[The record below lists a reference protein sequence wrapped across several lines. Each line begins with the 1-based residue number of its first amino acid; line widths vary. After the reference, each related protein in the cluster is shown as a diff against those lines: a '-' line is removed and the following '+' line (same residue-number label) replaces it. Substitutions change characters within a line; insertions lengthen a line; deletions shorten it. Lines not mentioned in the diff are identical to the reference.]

1 MIKLTS
7 LNSDDEFKK
16 LLKLKKIHNN
26 YFTVYFGKI
35 YSSKTNNSLK
45 ISFVTKKKI
54 GNAVK
59 RNKIKR
65 KLRSAVQKNLNKNI
79 LQKKNYAYL
88 MIARSQT
95 YREKFSIISEQVNKT
110 FEKIKKIIN

>member
-1 MIKLTS
+1 MIKLTN

-35 YSSKTNNSLK
+35 YSGKTNNSLK

-79 LQKKNYAYL
+79 LQKKKLCLFNDCKITSIQRKVFNY
-88 MIARSQT
+88 Q
-95 YREKFSIISEQVNKT
+95 
-110 FEKIKKIIN
+110 

>member
-1 MIKLTS
+1 MLP
-7 LNSDDEFKK
+7 
-16 LLKLKKIHNN
+16 
-26 YFTVYFGKI
+26 
-35 YSSKTNNSLK
+35 
-45 ISFVTKKKI
+45 KKKI

-88 MIARSQT
+88 IIAKSQT
-95 YREKFSIISEQVNKT
+95 YKEKFSTIDEQICKT
-110 FEKIKKIIN
+110 FEKIEKIIN

>member
-35 YSSKTNNSLK
+35 YSDETNKNIK
-45 ISFVTKKKI
+45 ISFITKKKI

-65 KLRSAVQKNLNKNI
+65 KLMSAVQKNLNKNI

-88 MIARSQT
+88 IIAKSQT
-95 YREKFSIISEQVNKT
+95 YKEKFSTIGEQVNKT
-110 FEKIKKIIN
+110 FEKIEKIIN

>member
-1 MIKLTS
+1 MIKLTN
-7 LNSDDEFKK
+7 LNSGDEFKK

-26 YFTVYFGKI
+26 YFTIYFGKI
-35 YSSKTNNSLK
+35 YSGKTNNNLK
-45 ISFVTKKKI
+45 ISFITKKKI

-79 LQKKNYAYL
+79 LQKKKLCLFNDCKITNIQRKVFNY
-88 MIARSQT
+88 Q
-95 YREKFSIISEQVNKT
+95 
-110 FEKIKKIIN
+110 